1 MPDNEDPDSKTG
13 GQEHPKQPAGYP
25 VEGKTTLDQRAA
37 GTKLSR
43 HTTRI
48 LPTAIVLRA
57 EYNKLASKPKCGK
70 RGAIAFLA
78 KKYKTSESAVRKA
91 LEKKHKP

>member
-1 MPDNEDPDSKTG
+1 MHDNEDPDTKAG
-13 GQEHPKQPAGYP
+13 GDEHPKQPAGYP
-25 VEGKTTLDQRAA
+25 VEGKPTLEQRAG

-48 LPTAIVLRA
+48 LPTYFALRA
-57 EYNKLASKPKCGK
+57 EYNKLAAKPKCGK

>member
-1 MPDNEDPDSKTG
+1 MQDDEDLDLKADAHDRAKP
-13 GQEHPKQPAGYP
+13 QAGYP
-25 VEGKTTLDQRAA
+25 ADAKAALDQRAGA
-37 GTKLSR
+37 TKLSR

-48 LPTAIVLRA
+48 LPTPIALRA

-70 RGAIAFLA
+70 RGAIAVLA
-78 KKYKTSESAVRKA
+78 KKYKVSESAVRKA